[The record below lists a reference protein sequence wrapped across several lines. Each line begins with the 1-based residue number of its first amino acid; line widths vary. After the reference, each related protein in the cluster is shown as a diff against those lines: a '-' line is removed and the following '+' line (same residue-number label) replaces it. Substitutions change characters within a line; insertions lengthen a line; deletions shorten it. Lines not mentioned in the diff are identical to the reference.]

1 MFLSFT
7 EYINQRWYNNPNEKK
22 VVSSVWPDIITGQ
35 ILNWQRTALCQELYC
50 SEWTKPL
57 VPLIVF
63 MTSYYVTFRW
73 QFSPSG
79 VADDCFTNPVGISD
93 QSKIPDN
100 RLTASSH
107 YDDSCQP
114 AYGRLNG
121 TRGDGWCSKE
131 STRYDDWLQVDLG
144 ITVKICAAATQGDIN
159 ANEWTTAFK
168 LSYSTDG
175 NIWKTYRDSNGTEK
189 VSIYVL

>member
-1 MFLSFT
+1 M
-7 EYINQRWYNNPNEKK
+7 
-22 VVSSVWPDIITGQ
+22 
-35 ILNWQRTALCQELYC
+35 
-50 SEWTKPL
+50 KPL
-57 VPLIVF
+57 RPLIFVLRNF
-63 MTSYYVTFRW
+63 PITI
-73 QFSPSG
+73 SPSG

-107 YDDSCQP
+107 YDDATYQP

-121 TRGDGWCSKE
+121 TRGDGWCTKE
-131 STRYDDWLQVDLG
+131 ATRHDDWLQVDLG
-144 ITVKICAAATQGDIN
+144 ITVTICAAATQGDIN

-168 LSYSTDG
+168 LSYSIDG
-175 NIWKTYRDSNGTEK
+175 NVWKIYNDSNGTDK